1 MALNLF
7 QIAGH
12 GRKQEGADK
21 AASNPIPTPVLTG
34 SGSMGFRAA
43 AKKLAA
49 QRYLSP

>member
-12 GRKQEGADK
+12 SKHRLRRKQEGADK

-34 SGSMGFRAA
+34 SGSMGFRTAA
-43 AKKLAA
+43 T
-49 QRYLSP
+49 